1 MCFCL
6 KIVVCNALEVSLL
19 SVVLVFFFFKQKTA
33 YGMRISDWSS
43 DVCSSD
49 LGRHGG
55 GLAAGPLELVG
66 AGDRLDRVG
75 RGLRGPGHAGG
86 AAAPA
91 FGWQRGPA
99 VAFRGP
105 VLAGTRRL
113 DGGLSTG
120 RLVGRGG
127 RVRNGIDRALRIGG
141 ARARGGLARVA
152 RRGSHDPGA
161 SP

>member
-1 MCFCL
+1 M
-6 KIVVCNALEVSLL
+6 
-19 SVVLVFFFFKQKTA
+19 
-33 YGMRISDWSS
+33 
-43 DVCSSD
+43 
-49 LGRHGG
+49 
-55 GLAAGPLELVG
+55 VG
-66 AGDRLDRVG
+66 ACDRLDRGG

-152 RRGSHDPGA
+152 RRGTHDPGA
-161 SP
+161 SPCSSARTAPPFAGTSRTCRSAPNSPTTNKEERP

>member
-1 MCFCL
+1 M
-6 KIVVCNALEVSLL
+6 S
-19 SVVLVFFFFKQKTA
+19 
-33 YGMRISDWSS
+33 YWSS
-43 DVCSSD
+43 DVCASD
-49 LGRHGG
+49 H
-55 GLAAGPLELVG
+55 
-66 AGDRLDRVG
+66 LDRVG
-75 RGLRGPGHAGG
+75 RGLRGPGRAGG

-152 RRGSHDPGA
+152 RRGTHDHGA
-161 SP
+161 SRSEVRRVGEGCVSACISRGSPFIYK